1 MRAVLQRVK
10 SAAVHVDGACVSQ
23 IGPGLLVLLGIS
35 VDDTAAEIEPLCR
48 KLLGTRLW
56 DEGERAWRV
65 ALPQLGGELLLV
77 SQFTLHARLSKGTKP
92 DFHRSMNGGPAR
104 ELYDE
109 TLARLR
115 AMYVPERIK
124 EGAFGAMMDV
134 SLVNDGPVTLIIDTA
149 DKKAA
154 Q

>member
-1 MRAVLQRVK
+1 MRR
-10 SAAVHVDGACVSQ
+10 AA
-23 IGPGLLVLLGIS
+23 GPPRRTADPTA
-35 VDDTAAEIEPLCR
+35 DDTAAEIEPLCR

-92 DFHRSMNGGPAR
+92 DFHRSSEWP
-104 ELYDE
+104 
-109 TLARLR
+109 RLR
-115 AMYVPERIK
+115 WMRL
-124 EGAFGAMMDV
+124 G
-134 SLVNDGPVTLIIDTA
+134 SLL
-149 DKKAA
+149 